1 MPTRMGSLATKA
13 ILSRV
18 YLYESK
24 WEECVEAAD
33 YVMEHAPFGVYDGNY
48 TDIFADGEE
57 TLFYLTFTNS
67 ENLGS
72 SSLQSVNGKASSELD
87 EDGYDI
93 GTGVG
98 DADLCVA
105 EELVALFDQDKD
117 VRFKS
122 LRKSKINGTK
132 VWWSSKF
139 NGWQGAFGWDNVPI
153 VRMSEVLLN
162 RAEAEAELG
171 ENTPA
176 LDDVNELRTKRGLDP
191 VDLSGTALL
200 DEILLQRRLELA
212 QEGHRFF
219 DLKRRGQDI
228 TKPAG
233 HTLVP
238 YTDFRVVARIS
249 DTQMDANK
257 NLVNNPGY

>member
-1 MPTRMGSLATKA
+1 M
-13 ILSRV
+13 
-18 YLYESK
+18 
-24 WEECVEAAD
+24 
-33 YVMEHAPFGVYDGNY
+33 
-48 TDIFADGEE
+48 
-57 TLFYLTFTNS
+57 
-67 ENLGS
+67 
-72 SSLQSVNGKASSELD
+72 
-87 EDGYDI
+87 
-93 GTGVG
+93 
-98 DADLCVA
+98 
-105 EELVALFDQDKD
+105 
-117 VRFKS
+117 
-122 LRKSKINGTK
+122 
-132 VWWSSKF
+132 
-139 NGWQGAFGWDNVPI
+139 
-153 VRMSEVLLN
+153 LLN